1 MCQCWTPE
9 LISCPAHTQMSSFQI
24 NQFNCSSSVV
34 SHNISHHKLPWL
46 LSSSGGPVE
55 DPLENA
61 ELQKA
66 AGHVLMQ
73 SERKCSFSTLL
84 RCSKDKLAQ
93 VTKEFSTFLDIFQA
107 YQKSKK
113 KKKKGQDLISFKG
126 KPQLKFEDVIIIYFL
141 NEAIFVWKE
150 HPVPGSL
157 TFSASDFHRSLQQR
171 LNVSKTH
178 PQHAAL
184 LLEMGFH
191 GLGSSRPC
199 IGIIE
204 SCQPSPTNGRAARP
218 VSIKKDMKV
227 SQKAKSYKLS

>member
-1 MCQCWTPE
+1 MY
-9 LISCPAHTQMSSFQI
+9 SCSQRESVHSVHYYDAPKI
-24 NQFNCSSSVV
+24 N
-34 SHNISHHKLPWL
+34 
-46 LSSSGGPVE
+46 
-55 DPLENA
+55 
-61 ELQKA
+61 
-66 AGHVLMQ
+66 
-73 SERKCSFSTLL
+73 LL
-84 RCSKDKLAQ
+84 RSQRNSVHSWIFSKLIRKA
-93 VTKEFSTFLDIFQA
+93 
-107 YQKSKK
+107 K